1 MIRATKK
8 AMVNSQAVLGSFMK
22 CNWMLKPHK
31 NKYKLVPDLEYLIEL
46 VDIRKGKSTRD
57 ETIRIR

>member
-8 AMVNSQAVLGSFMK
+8 AMVNSQAVLGSCMT
-22 CNWMLKPHK
+22 CNWMLKPQK
-31 NKYKLVPDLEYLIEL
+31 NICKIVLNIEYLIEL
-46 VDIRKGKSTRD
+46 VDTRKSTRD

>member
-8 AMVNSQAVLGSFMK
+8 AMVNSQAVLGSCMT
-22 CNWMLKPHK
+22 CNWMLKPQK
-31 NKYKLVPDLEYLIEL
+31 NKCRIVPNLEYLIEL